1 MQTLLRVFLL
11 ISLSLLTDVCCEE
24 VFVRAGDM
32 VVLQCPKSRRTMAS
46 TPSWASYTPQ
56 KKILTSDTNS
66 TAPLLIHKRSL
77 VLLKAS
83 PDHQGKYS
91 CSVGNKTF
99 WSQLVVLTAVSDGSH
114 SGAQYTTTCF
124 TGDSCTLRCP
134 ISNAP
139 ASDIPSMTRNGITWT
154 KSERTL
160 FKDVLF
166 FSSVEETN
174 QGTYDC
180 TRSYLYKGQ
189 TYNMTYT
196 NKLFVKAP
204 EPPADVKIISP
215 QHGAIFETVL
225 GSGFVINCIAT
236 LSSDFDEVFWMTDT
250 SSVDSDTN
258 LRVFSNSTILSDN
271 KEIQMTASLIF
282 KEVLEEDLSK
292 DFTCKLESV
301 SVPSSFVT
309 ISLEQKKQET
319 SDFPIVLCVSIVVI
333 LLGTAA
339 AALTCIKLKKDLYHL
354 LPPQRR

>member
-1 MQTLLRVFLL
+1 
-11 ISLSLLTDVCCEE
+11 
-24 VFVRAGDM
+24 
-32 VVLQCPKSRRTMAS
+32 
-46 TPSWASYTPQ
+46 
-56 KKILTSDTNS
+56 
-66 TAPLLIHKRSL
+66 
-77 VLLKAS
+77 
-83 PDHQGKYS
+83 
-91 CSVGNKTF
+91 NKTF

-204 EPPADVKIISP
+204 VINVSFKNFYFVVYFIVLIT
-215 QHGAIFETVL
+215 FL

-258 LRVFSNSTILSDN
+258 LRVFSNST
-271 KEIQMTASLIF
+271 M
-282 KEVLEEDLSK
+282 
-292 DFTCKLESV
+292 
-301 SVPSSFVT
+301 
-309 ISLEQKKQET
+309 
-319 SDFPIVLCVSIVVI
+319 
-333 LLGTAA
+333 
-339 AALTCIKLKKDLYHL
+339 
-354 LPPQRR
+354 